1 VFRSLI
7 NDAKAAAS
15 SFVDRYL
22 ARASVAVPFVIA
34 FGFATAGAALALAA
48 RFGATNAFFM
58 MAAGFCAIGFLAAIA
73 VTLKE
78 QKEQETAAAEEQQA
92 AQSGLGEMATAA
104 TQAAGQLPLG
114 LIASALGSPPYGT
127 SSMLALERLLRRH
140 LPLVLLLGLLAFLL
154 FWPGEGVEAEARAG
168 GAEQQP
174 PLDEAP
180 GGEPARAEPGSL
192 REAA

>member
-7 NDAKAAAS
+7 NDAKAAVS

-34 FGFATAGAALALAA
+34 FGFGTAGAALGLTA

-58 MAAGFCAIGFLAAIA
+58 MAAGFCTIGFLAAIA

-104 TQAAGQLPLG
+104 TQAAGELPLG
-114 LIASALGSPPYGT
+114 LIASGLGSLYGT

-154 FWPGEGVEAEARAG
+154 FWPGEGEEAEARAG
-168 GAEQQP
+168 DAEQTP
-174 PLDEAP
+174 PLDNEP
-180 GGEPARAEPGSL
+180 GGEPAPAEPGSL